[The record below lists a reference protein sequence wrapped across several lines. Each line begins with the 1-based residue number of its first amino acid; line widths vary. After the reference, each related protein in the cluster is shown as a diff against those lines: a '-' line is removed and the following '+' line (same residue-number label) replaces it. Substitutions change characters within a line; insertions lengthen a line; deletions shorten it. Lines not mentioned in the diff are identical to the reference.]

1 MSGLRSAVEDH
12 ISVDRADIP
21 TDDLHSVARE
31 TAEMVDRLS
40 VFLAQVTE
48 EARHR
53 GEPERDGFGSATA
66 WLAAHVDWDHA
77 IAKRVASLGRVL
89 RQFPVTAAKANDG
102 SLSSA
107 RLGVLARAAS
117 RFNDH
122 YQHDEA
128 MLLEFSRDLSLRDL
142 RRAVD
147 HWGNLVEAVTAEEE
161 ALDRANRAYLYASP
175 TVDGWVKIDG
185 FLDKER
191 GETILTAL
199 DTAMMPEARETGS
212 AEDTRHPSR
221 RRVDALTDIC
231 RQFLDNYPGEIGGNR
246 PHVSLLVDAQTIRSG
261 DGRVCELTF
270 TGTITPET
278 ARRILCDAVV
288 TPIIVNSEG
297 QPLWL
302 GRSVRTATP
311 AQRRALDAR
320 DKGCRWAGCDRPPQ
334 WCDAHHIDGW
344 SEWDGKTDIDRLV
357 LYCRRHHILAHRLE
371 GRDPPS

>member
-12 ISVDRADIP
+12 ISVDPADIP
-21 TDDLHSVARE
+21 TDDLRSVVQE
-31 TAEMVDRLS
+31 TAEVMDRLS
-40 VFLAQVTE
+40 FFLSQVTE

-53 GEPERDGFGSATA
+53 GEPEQEGFGSATA
-66 WLAAHVDWDHA
+66 WLAVHADWDHA
-77 IAKRVASLGRVL
+77 TAKRVSSLGRVL
-89 RQFPVTAAKANDG
+89 RRFPVTAAKANDG

-107 RLGVLARAAS
+107 RLGVLARAAG

-142 RRAVD
+142 RRAVK
-147 HWGNLVEAVTAEEE
+147 HWENVVETVAAEEDAFE
-161 ALDRANRAYLYASP
+161 RANRAYLHASP

-191 GETILTAL
+191 GEVILTAL
-199 DTAMMPEARETGS
+199 DVAMMPEARATGS
-212 AEDTRHPSR
+212 SADQRQPSK

-231 RQFLDNYPGEIGGNR
+231 SRFLATYPGEVGGNR
-246 PHVSLLVDAQTIRSG
+246 PHVSLLVDAQTINSG
-261 DGRVCELTF
+261 DGRVCEQTF

-278 ARRILCDAVV
+278 ARRILCDAEV
-288 TPIIVNSEG
+288 TPIIVDTKG

-302 GRSVRTATP
+302 GRSVRTVTP

-344 SEWDGKTDIDRLV
+344 SEWDGRTDIDRLV
-357 LYCRRHHILAHRLE
+357 LYCRRHHLLAHRVE
-371 GRDPPS
+371 GRAPPL